1 MSFSKSFL
9 DELKSRFRPSDVI
22 GRHVK
27 LTRAGR
33 EFKGL
38 SPFTNEKSPSFFV
51 NDQKGFYHCFSSG
64 EHGDIIKF
72 LQQVRGLSF
81 QDAVKQLADEAG
93 MELPQQS
100 PQERERE
107 QRRAT
112 LADIMEMASK
122 FYERN
127 LRQSAGAEGLDYFKR
142 RGLTDAGIERFRLGF
157 AERERTALHDHLLQ
171 KEVTPDQM
179 EEAGLI
185 IRPEDGRPAYDRFR
199 HRVMFPIEDS
209 RGKVIAFGGRALDKD
224 VPAKYLNSPDT
235 PLFQKGL
242 VLYNFAKA
250 RDASYRQGQGG
261 DASVIVAEG
270 YMDVIALSEAGFES
284 AVAPLGTA
292 LTERQI
298 ALLWRICPEPIL
310 SFDGDRAGIGAAH
323 RVIDRAL
330 PLLKP
335 GHSLRFALM
344 PQGRDPDDV
353 IQSGGSGAMS
363 KILEAAQPLADML
376 WDRELAAAPHDT
388 PERRAGLESRLQGHL
403 REIQNSQIRD
413 YYQAEFRNRIRDLF
427 SSPRSNQTSG
437 GRPGGAREYGKRRHG
452 RRGAEAGISPELR
465 RSALVRAPDAHGD
478 PRERL
483 LVGTILNHPAI
494 LDSHFE
500 AFAQIDFSNRK
511 LDTLRNEI
519 IRIAA
524 SGEPLERPALDTH
537 LSGTESAGL
546 AKDLRQQIGTHSEPF
561 ARPDASLSD
570 AERGWCHLLHLHES
584 LNALQKEL
592 RDAEEALA
600 RETNDENWARF
611 VAVKAQLRDSE
622 QTLADFT
629 GTAA

>member
-1 MSFSKSFL
+1 LSFSKSFL

-93 MELPQQS
+93 MELPKQS

-112 LADIMEMASK
+112 LVDIMDMASK

-127 LRQSAGAEGLDYFKR
+127 LRQSSGAEGLDYFRR
-142 RGLTDAGIERFRLGF
+142 RGLTESGIERFRLGF

-171 KEVTPDQM
+171 KDVAPDQM

-185 IRPEDGRPAYDRFR
+185 IRPDDGRPAYDRFR

-209 RGKVIAFGGRALDKD
+209 RGRVIAFGGRALDKD

-242 VLYNFAKA
+242 VLYNYAKA
-250 RDASYRQGQGG
+250 RDAAYRHGQSGN
-261 DASVIVAEG
+261 DAVVVAEG

-298 ALLWRICPEPIL
+298 ELLWRICPEPIL

-388 PERRAGLESRLQGHL
+388 PERRAGLESRLQSHL
-403 REIQNSQIRD
+403 REIQNGQIRD
-413 YYQAEFRNRIRDLF
+413 YYQAEFRSRIKDLF
-427 SSPRSNQTSG
+427 SAPGAGAPNRTRGSRDFGNRRG
-437 GRPGGAREYGKRRHG
+437 GRGPEP
-452 RRGAEAGISPELR
+452 GISPELR
-465 RSALVRAPDAHGD
+465 RSALVRAPEAHGD

-483 LVGTILNHPAI
+483 LVGTILNHPGI
-494 LDSHFE
+494 LESHFE
-500 AFAQIDFSNRK
+500 TFAKIDFGNRK

-524 SGEPLERPALDTH
+524 SGEPLERSSLDTH
-537 LSGTESAGL
+537 LMGTESAGL

-629 GTAA
+629 GDAA